1 MASNSLPRLF
11 VASLLCLGTLAGLGQ
26 PSAQA
31 QVHNRISG
39 AVAGSSLVAIAH
51 SIHPK
56 AKLGSDLGPTAGD
69 KELRGMTI
77 RFNMTD
83 AQTAAL
89 DQLLNDQ
96 QNPASPRYHQWLT
109 PAQYG
114 AQFGMSSADLAKV
127 SGWLA
132 GQGFTVTGVANGG
145 TFISFDG
152 TVAQVESA
160 FGTSIHNL
168 SVDGET
174 HFANVTDISVPSAFA
189 GVVSAVNGL
198 HDFRLKPR
206 IRASLVD
213 PVVDPHFTS
222 SITGNHYTAPGD
234 IYTIYNMN
242 PLLAT
247 YTGAG
252 ITIAV
257 TGQVDIYTADI
268 SAFRSASGL
277 STSNLPTTVHAF
289 GTDPGYPTCS
299 SDTCTRGPGQG
310 DLTESSIDLEWSGA
324 MAPAAT
330 VVFVNSSCA
339 LPGGGCG
346 GDAMTYAIDNNSAP
360 IVTTSYGLCEAGWGT
375 TDLISSNALF
385 KQANVQ
391 GQTIIAASADQ
402 GATDCDA
409 GPTATEGLAVD
420 FPASS
425 PYVTGLGGTQF
436 NEGNATGATSYWSST
451 NGTVGQGSAISYIPE
466 QPWNDESLGSY
477 GGGGGGASN
486 FFTKPTWQVGTGV
499 PSDGA
504 RDVPDISLNASN
516 AHDSLLLCVNVA
528 TGVSCGSGF
537 RQSTT
542 SSTLDVEG
550 GTSYDSQIFG
560 GMLALIEQKIGS
572 RVGNANLT
580 LYALANNTVYYTPG
594 MNFLTLPT
602 VVFNDVTSGNN
613 SMLCAA
619 GSANC
624 SGGTEGYTAGNG
636 YDLASGWGSVNL
648 TNLANAWNLVKPLG
662 VGSLGAN
669 ISVTTLTASASS
681 VAAGGTVTLTASVT
695 GSAGTPTG
703 SVQFFANHVA
713 LGSAVALS
721 ANGVATYSWVTSCS
735 ALGLQVLSASYS
747 GDANYQ
753 GSIGPV
759 LTAGG
764 GNETSNGSTQTAP
777 LEVQVSSSTC
787 ADFSISTTTPT
798 VTVAAGGTIPSVT
811 ISVAP
816 VNNFSGTVT
825 FSAVSTSTSGYGP
838 TFTFSPTSVN
848 LTSSASASTTLTLSG
863 ITASLQLP
871 GVPGHADPG
880 TMMATA
886 KSHRM
891 PWHAAGSGIAIASLL
906 LLMVPGRRRLS
917 GLLLVLLS
925 VGLIGG
931 TIGCSS
937 SQSAPPTTTTTTS
950 TNPYVGTYTV
960 TVTGSYTGTNNQVT
974 QHAVVVTYN
983 IN

>member
-1 MASNSLPRLF
+1 MASNPLPRLF
-11 VASLLCLGTLAGLGQ
+11 VASLLYLGTLAGLGQ

-31 QVHNRISG
+31 QVRNRISG
-39 AVAGSSLVAIAH
+39 AVTGSSLVAIAH

-69 KELRGMTI
+69 KVLRGVTI

-114 AQFGMSSADLAKV
+114 AEFGMSSTDLAKV

-174 HFANVTDISVPSAFA
+174 HFANVTGISVPSAFA

-198 HDFRLKPR
+198 HDFRLQPR

-213 PVVDPHFTS
+213 PVINPHFSS

-339 LPGGGCG
+339 LPGGCG
-346 GDAMTYAIDNNSAP
+346 GDAMTYAIDNNLAP

-385 KQANVQ
+385 KQANAQ
-391 GQTIIAASADQ
+391 GQTIVAASADQ

-409 GPTATEGLAVD
+409 GPTASEGLAVD

-528 TGVSCGSGF
+528 SGVSCGSGF

-613 SMLCAA
+613 SMLCAT

-636 YDLASGWGSVNL
+636 YDLASGWGSVNV

-669 ISVTTLTASASS
+669 NSVTTLTASATT

-713 LGSAVALS
+713 LGSAVALP

-764 GNETSNGSTQTAP
+764 GNQTSNGSIQTAP

-798 VTVAAGGTIPSVT
+798 VTVAAGGTIPAVT

-848 LTSSASASTTLTLSG
+848 LTSSASASTALTLSG

-871 GVPGHADPG
+871 GIPGHADPG
-880 TMMATA
+880 TMMATG
-886 KSHRM
+886 KPHNM

-931 TIGCSS
+931 AIGCSS
-937 SQSAPPTTTTTTS
+937 SQTAPPTTTTTTS

-960 TVTGSYTGTNNQVT
+960 TVTGSYTGTNNQVS